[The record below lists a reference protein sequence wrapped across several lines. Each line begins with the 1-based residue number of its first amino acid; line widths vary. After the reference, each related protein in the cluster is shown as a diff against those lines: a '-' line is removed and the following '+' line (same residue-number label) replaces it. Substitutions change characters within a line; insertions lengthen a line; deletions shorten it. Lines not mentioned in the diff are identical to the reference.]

1 MTWRLKAYIIST
13 NNEFHQGQG
22 ISSRSRSCVIK
33 KSLDETAKLNI
44 FCVPSKITGE
54 TLKFISDGKPV
65 SIQHPYEE
73 FDKYKLGLPGI
84 LNL

>member
-13 NNEFHQGQG
+13 NNEFHQGQDH
-22 ISSRSRSCVIK
+22 VLK